1 MFSFVGLVGVGVGLV
16 GVLFIG
22 GLFGWGFGGRV
33 GLSLNWIVVCFRLG
47 LVLVVSCSGW
57 FLGGCLVLGWLRVV
71 VVWLFWLGLVWFVS
85 NSLFFEAS
93 PAPVVEISVSNAAVV
108 SLLTNF
114 LFCFS
119 DSSLLDDDGDLLLLL
134 LRGKLDGD
142 VLLASLLE
150 VVR

>member
-1 MFSFVGLVGVGVGLV
+1 MLS
-16 GVLFIG
+16 IG
-22 GLFGWGFGGRV
+22 WLFGWGFGGRV

-47 LVLVVSCSGW
+47 LVLFVSCLGW

-93 PAPVVEISVSNAAVV
+93 PAPVVEISVSNAAFV

-114 LFCFS
+114 LFSFS
-119 DSSLLDDDGDLLLLL
+119 DSSVLDDDGDLLLLL

>member
-57 FLGGCLVLGWLRVV
+57 FLGGCLVLSWLRVV

-93 PAPVVEISVSNAAVV
+93 PAPVVEISVSNAAFV